1 MEIFEFFIGMCDK
14 ESGVF
19 RKYEDCFIKV
29 CDDKVILIDNFFEFI
44 IVGEKLKLD
53 KFLLFVIILV
63 FKCYF
68 RFLKNCVWYNVIFE
82 DIKNKIN
89 EKRVFF
95 FEDYGNNCN
104 VNLWM

>member
-1 MEIFEFFIGMCDK
+1 MSGK

-29 CDDKVILIDNFFEFI
+29 CVEVGICILIDNFVEII

-63 FKCYF
+63 FKCFF
-68 RFLKNCVWYNVIFE
+68 RFLKN
-82 DIKNKIN
+82 
-89 EKRVFF
+89 
-95 FEDYGNNCN
+95 
-104 VNLWM
+104 

>member
-1 MEIFEFFIGMCDK
+1 MNFLLVCVIK
-14 ESGVF
+14 KSGVF

-29 CDDKVILIDNFFEFI
+29 CDDKVILIDNFVEFI

-68 RFLKNCVWYNVIFE
+68 RFLKIMY
-82 DIKNKIN
+82 DIMLFLKIL
-89 EKRVFF
+89 KIK
-95 FEDYGNNCN
+95 
-104 VNLWM
+104 